1 MRVWVADIARHNG
14 SVTDLPKRT
23 VARTARLASLPL
35 GYAGRATLG
44 LGRRLGGAPAEA
56 VASQVQER
64 TAEQL
69 FKVLG
74 ELKGGAMKLGQALS
88 IFESALPESLVA
100 PYRATLTRLQDS
112 APPMQSGLVH
122 QVLARELGATWRRD
136 LVEFDDDP
144 AAAASIGQV
153 HRGRWRDGREV
164 AVKVQYPGAGDAVMS
179 DLKQLSRAARLFAG
193 LIPGLDVKPLIEELR
208 ARVAEELDYRLEA
221 DAQRRFAAEFVDDPT
236 IVVPGV
242 VANTETVLVTEWL
255 ESRRSLARLIA
266 DGTQQERDHFGEVYV
281 RFLFSGPDR
290 TGLLHADPHPGNF
303 RLMDD
308 VRLGVVDYG
317 AVARLPDG
325 ALPRVIGRLLR
336 HAVDDDYDAVL
347 DGLREGGFV
356 RPSITIDIDDLRAY
370 LRPFVEPAAVER
382 FKFSREWMRGQF
394 NRLHDPRQT
403 DFSTMLK
410 INLPPD
416 FLLIHRVWLGGIGVL
431 SQLGAEA
438 PFARILAESLPD
450 FEPQS

>member
-1 MRVWVADIARHNG
+1 MRLWLADLARHNG
-14 SVTDLPKRT
+14 SVTDLPKKT

-35 GYAGRATLG
+35 GYAGRATWG
-44 LGRRLGGAPAEA
+44 LGRRLGGAPADA

-100 PYRATLTRLQDS
+100 PYRATFTRLQDS

-122 QVLARELGATWRRD
+122 QVLARELGADWRSD

-153 HRGRWRDGREV
+153 HRGRWRDGRDV

-179 DLKQLSRAARLFAG
+179 HLKQLSRAARLFSG

-208 ARVAEELDYRLEA
+208 ARVAEELDYDLEA
-221 DAQRRFAAEFVDDPT
+221 DAQRRFSAEFVDDRL

-242 VANTETVLVTEWL
+242 VAHTERVLVSEWL

-266 DGTQQERDHFGEVYV
+266 DGTQEERDHFGEVYV
-281 RFLFSGPDR
+281 RFLFSGPAR

-303 RLMDD
+303 RLMHDG
-308 VRLGVVDYG
+308 RLGVVDYG

-325 ALPRVIGRLLR
+325 ELPRVIGQLLR
-336 HAVDDDYDAVL
+336 RAIDDDYDAVL
-347 DGLREGGFV
+347 DGLRDAGFI
-356 RPSITIDIDDLRAY
+356 RPGVTVDADDLRDY
-370 LRPFVEPAAVER
+370 LSPFVEPAAVER

-403 DFSTMLK
+403 DFGTMLK
-410 INLPPD
+410 INLPPE

-450 FEPQS
+450 FASPS

>member
-1 MRVWVADIARHNG
+1 
-14 SVTDLPKRT
+14 
-23 VARTARLASLPL
+23 
-35 GYAGRATLG
+35 
-44 LGRRLGGAPAEA
+44 
-56 VASQVQER
+56 
-64 TAEQL
+64 
-69 FKVLG
+69 
-74 ELKGGAMKLGQALS
+74 
-88 IFESALPESLVA
+88 
-100 PYRATLTRLQDS
+100 
-112 APPMQSGLVH
+112 MQSGLVH
-122 QVLARELGATWRRD
+122 QVLARELGGAWRRD

-164 AVKVQYPGAGDAVMS
+164 AIKVQFPGAGDAVMS
-179 DLKQLSRAARLFAG
+179 DLRQLSRAARLFAG

-221 DAQRRFAAEFVDDPT
+221 DAQRRFAAEFVDDPM

-242 VANTETVLVTEWL
+242 VANTETVLVSEWL
-255 ESRRSLARLIA
+255 ESSRSLARLIA
-266 DGTQQERDHFGEVYV
+266 DGTQAERDHFGEVYV

-303 RLMDD
+303 RLMGDG
-308 VRLGVVDYG
+308 RMGVVDYG

-325 ALPRVIGRLLR
+325 ALPRIIGRLLR
-336 HAVDDDYDAVL
+336 RAVDDDYDAVL
-347 DGLREGGFV
+347 DGLRDAGFV
-356 RPSITIDIDDLRAY
+356 RPGIELDVDDLRGY
-370 LRPFVEPAAVER
+370 LGPFVEPAAVER
-382 FKFSREWMRGQF
+382 FQFSREWMRGQF
-394 NRLHDPRQT
+394 DRLHDPRQT

-438 PFARILAESLPD
+438 PFERILSESLPE
-450 FEPQS
+450 FAQRS

>member
-1 MRVWVADIARHNG
+1 MRLWVAHLAGHNG
-14 SVTDLPKRT
+14 GVTDLPKRT
-23 VARTARLASLPL
+23 VARTARLASLPI
-35 GYAGRATLG
+35 GFAGRATLG
-44 LGRRLGGAPAEA
+44 LGRRLGGAPAEV

-69 FKVLG
+69 FKVFG

-88 IFESALPESLVA
+88 IFESALPESLIA

-112 APPMQSGLVH
+112 APPMQSGMVH
-122 QVLARELGATWRRD
+122 QVLARELGATWRSQ

-153 HRGRWRDGREV
+153 HRGRWQDGREV

-221 DAQRRFAAEFVDDPT
+221 DAQRRFAVEFVDDPL
-236 IVVPGV
+236 IVVPDV
-242 VANTETVLVTEWL
+242 VTNTETVLVTEWL
-255 ESRRSLARLIA
+255 ESSRSLARLIA
-266 DGTQQERDHFGEVYV
+266 EGTQDERNHFGEVYV

-303 RLMDD
+303 RLLDD
-308 VRLGVVDYG
+308 GRLGVVDYG

-325 ALPRVIGRLLR
+325 GLPRIIGRLLR
-336 HAVDDDYDAVL
+336 RAVDDDYDAVL
-347 DGLREGGFV
+347 DGLREAGFI
-356 RPSITIDIDDLRAY
+356 RPGITLDVDDLRDY
-370 LRPFVEPAAVER
+370 LSPFVEPATVER
-382 FKFSREWMRGQF
+382 FQFSREWMRGQF
-394 NRLHDPRQT
+394 NRLHDPRET

-410 INLPPD
+410 INLPPE

-438 PFARILAESLPD
+438 PFGRILSESLPE
-450 FEPQS
+450 FAPQG

>member
-1 MRVWVADIARHNG
+1 M
-14 SVTDLPKRT
+14 TELPKRT
-23 VARTARLASLPL
+23 VARTARLASIPL

-44 LGRRLGGAPAEA
+44 LGRRIGGAPADA

-100 PYRATLTRLQDS
+100 PYRTTLTRLQDS
-112 APPMQSGLVH
+112 APPMQSGMVH
-122 QVLARELGATWRRD
+122 QVLARELGGGWRRD

-153 HRGRWRDGREV
+153 HHGRWRDGREV
-164 AVKVQYPGAGDAVMS
+164 AIKIQYPGAGDAVMS
-179 DLKQLSRAARLFAG
+179 DLKTLGRAARLFAG
-193 LIPGLDVKPLIEELR
+193 LVPGLDIKPLIDELR
-208 ARVAEELDYRLEA
+208 ARVVEELDYRLEA
-221 DAQRRFAAEFVDDPT
+221 DAQRQFAAEFLDDPL

-242 VANTETVLVTEWL
+242 VTNTDTVLVTEWL
-255 ESRRSLARLIA
+255 ESPRSLARLIA

-303 RLMDD
+303 RLMHDG
-308 VRLGVVDYG
+308 RLGVVDYG

-336 HAVDDDYDAVL
+336 RAVDDDYDAVL
-347 DGLREGGFV
+347 DGLREAGFV
-356 RPSITIDIDDLRAY
+356 RPGITLDADKLRDY
-370 LRPFVEPAAVER
+370 LSPFVEPAAVER
-382 FKFSREWMRGQF
+382 FQFSREWMRGQF
-394 NRLHDPRQT
+394 NRLNDPRAT
-403 DFSTMLK
+403 DFGTMLK
-410 INLPPD
+410 ITLPPE

-438 PFARILAESLPD
+438 PFARILAESLPE
-450 FEPQS
+450 FTPQN

>member
-1 MRVWVADIARHNG
+1 M
-14 SVTDLPKRT
+14 
-23 VARTARLASLPL
+23 
-35 GYAGRATLG
+35 
-44 LGRRLGGAPAEA
+44 
-56 VASQVQER
+56 
-64 TAEQL
+64 
-69 FKVLG
+69 LG
-74 ELKGGAMKLGQALS
+74 ELKGGAMKFGQAMS

-100 PYRATLTRLQDS
+100 PYRATLTQLQDS

-122 QVLARELGATWRRD
+122 QVLARELGAAWRRD

-153 HRGRWRDGREV
+153 HRGRWRDGRDV

-208 ARVAEELDYRLEA
+208 ARVAEELDYHLEA
-221 DAQRRFAAEFVDDPT
+221 DAQRRFAAEFVDDPL
-236 IVVPGV
+236 IVVPDV
-242 VANTETVLVTEWL
+242 VTNTETVLVTEWL
-255 ESRRSLARLIA
+255 ESYSLARAA
-266 DGTQQERDHFGEVYV
+266 DRRGHQAERDHFGEVYV

-308 VRLGVVDYG
+308 RRLGVVDYG

-325 ALPRVIGRLLR
+325 TLPQIIGRLLR
-336 HAVDDDYDAVL
+336 RAIDDDYEAVL
-347 DGLREGGFV
+347 DGLREAGFV
-356 RPSITIDIDDLRAY
+356 RPGIALDVDDLRGY
-370 LRPFVEPAAVER
+370 LRPFVEPAAVDR

-394 NRLHDPRQT
+394 NRLHDPREA

-410 INLPPD
+410 INLPPE

-431 SQLGAEA
+431 VAARRRGSVRPHSERLAAGLRAAELTRRPTSPQTQPQRPA
-438 PFARILAESLPD
+438 PRPPE
-450 FEPQS
+450 EPRCRTLR

>member
-1 MRVWVADIARHNG
+1 
-14 SVTDLPKRT
+14 
-23 VARTARLASLPL
+23 
-35 GYAGRATLG
+35 
-44 LGRRLGGAPAEA
+44 

-100 PYRATLTRLQDS
+100 PYRATFTRLQDS

-136 LVEFDDDP
+136 LVEFDNDP

-164 AVKVQYPGAGDAVMS
+164 AVKIQYPGAGDAVMS

-208 ARVAEELDYRLEA
+208 ARVSEELDYRLEA
-221 DAQRRFAAEFVDDPT
+221 DAQRRFADEFVDDPT

-242 VANTETVLVTEWL
+242 VANTETVLVSEWL
-255 ESRRSLARLIA
+255 ESPRSLARLIA

-325 ALPRVIGRLLR
+325 ALPGVIGRLLR
-336 HAVDDDYDAVL
+336 RAIDDDYDAVL
-347 DGLREGGFV
+347 DGLREAGFV
-356 RPSITIDIDDLRAY
+356 RPGITIDPDDLRDY
-370 LRPFVEPAAVER
+370 LGPFVEPAAVDR

-394 NRLHDPRQT
+394 DRLHDPRQT

-450 FEPQS
+450 FEPQN

>member
-1 MRVWVADIARHNG
+1 MRMWLADVARHNG
-14 SVTDLPKRT
+14 SVTDLPKKT

-44 LGRRLGGAPAEA
+44 LGRRLGGAPADA

-69 FKVLG
+69 FRVFG

-88 IFESALPESLVA
+88 IFEAALPESLVG

-122 QVLARELGATWRRD
+122 QVLARELGPRWRRD

-153 HRGRWRDGREV
+153 HRGRWRDGRSV
-164 AVKVQYPGAGDAVMS
+164 AVKVQYPGAGDAVRS

-193 LIPGLDVKPLIEELR
+193 LFPGVDVKPLIEELR
-208 ARVAEELDYRLEA
+208 ARVAEELDYGLEA
-221 DAQRRFAAEFVDDPT
+221 DAQRQFAAEFVDDAL
-236 IVVPGV
+236 IVVPDV
-242 VANTETVLVTEWL
+242 VADTERVLVTEWL
-255 ESRRSLARLIA
+255 ESHRSLARLIA
-266 DGTQQERDHFGEVYV
+266 DGTQSERDHFGEVYV

-308 VRLGVVDYG
+308 GKLGVVDYG

-336 HAVDDDYDAVL
+336 RAIDNDYDAVL
-347 DGLREGGFV
+347 DGLREAGFI
-356 RPSITIDIDDLRAY
+356 RPGITVEVDDLRNY
-370 LRPFVEPAAVER
+370 LSPFVEPAAVER

-394 NRLHDPRQT
+394 NRLHDPHQT
-403 DFSTMLK
+403 DFGTMLK

-450 FEPQS
+450 FAPQV